1 VAVLAVGLG
10 RANSDELLASVTD
23 SSTQN
28 LLQARDAE
36 DLYRLQPE
44 LAELLCGF
52 ARGTGPGPEGC
63 TVQCPQGQ
71 KGELGQ
77 KGERGSDGVPGRKG
91 DPGRDGTPGREGPR
105 GPEGPVGPPG
115 ASIRGEKGEPGVSGL
130 QGNPGVPGRSGTPG
144 IAGPPVSNLKRR

>member
-1 VAVLAVGLG
+1 MTPTFDSQVFFCVSGVAVLAVGLG

-52 ARGTGPGPEGC
+52 ARGTVVPVRHNLIVHSLSRSLVHSLC
-63 TVQCPQGQ
+63 QCVCNTPQ
-71 KGELGQ
+71 
-77 KGERGSDGVPGRKG
+77 
-91 DPGRDGTPGREGPR
+91 DPIPQFTHKSSSFRARVLLE
-105 GPEGPVGPPG
+105 
-115 ASIRGEKGEPGVSGL
+115 
-130 QGNPGVPGRSGTPG
+130 
-144 IAGPPVSNLKRR
+144 